1 LDDINKYRELSER
14 MWIGQGEKKKKKNW
28 TTKGLLK
35 SGGLKGMGILAIH
48 CSG

>member
-1 LDDINKYRELSER
+1 
-14 MWIGQGEKKKKKNW
+14 MWIGQGEKKKNW

-35 SGGLKGMGILAIH
+35 SGGLKGIGPDILAIH